1 MEIKAD
7 VKPIGELLKFY
18 FTIPDYQRE
27 YVWKSEEHVAQF
39 FEDIENEFSEIKPMN
54 EQSSYFIGSIIIVK
68 RPDGDFD
75 VIDGQQRLTTIVLT
89 LCAFREYLKNKIDS
103 SFPGTK
109 RLEEIKRRLMNF
121 FTVMIWKPEEA
132 DSRLKLQYEEAKNY
146 MDCLIEETDYNGE
159 TTNSINKMK
168 EAYDRITSYIAN
180 INKNHLLDFIIYFLI
195 KVEMVVIIP
204 ENIGSALKIF
214 ETINQRGSGLTP
226 MDLLK
231 T

>member
-109 RLEEIKRRLMNF
+109 RLEEIKKKIDELLYSYDLETGRSR
-121 FTVMIWKPEEA
+121 P
-132 DSRLKLQYEEAKNY
+132 RLKLQYEEAKNY

-195 KVEMVVIIP
+195 KVEMVVFIP
-204 ENIGSALKIF
+204 ENIVSYLKIL
-214 ETINQRGSGLTP
+214 ESIYQL
-226 MDLLK
+226 
-231 T
+231 